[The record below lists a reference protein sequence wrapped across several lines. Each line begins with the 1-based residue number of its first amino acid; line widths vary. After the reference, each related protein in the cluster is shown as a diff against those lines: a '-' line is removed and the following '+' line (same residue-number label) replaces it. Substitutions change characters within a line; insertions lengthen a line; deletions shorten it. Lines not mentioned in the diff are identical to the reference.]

1 MPAEID
7 ALINS
12 LSKLKPVPR
21 LLRVTV
27 DDDDTPRKVAVP
39 NVRRRWERVARVLE
53 GMRWRSVEALDG
65 QGATLAVV
73 QCEDEPAAEDAPSSG
88 GGLNL
93 RELELVQQVRAA
105 FVDGARLT
113 REAMSEALKGQRDA
127 NLAIVAATR
136 ATAEVAQATSR
147 QTLRM
152 VEASRESAPAG
163 GEDDDGLGTM
173 LRVADRMMDRESRQR
188 VGSRD
193 DDRMWA
199 DAEKRREGKPADR
212 REPPPRAR
220 SSTK

>member
-21 LLRVTV
+21 TLRVTV

-53 GMRWRSVEALDG
+53 GLKWRSVEAVDG

-73 QCEDEPAAEDAPSSG
+73 QCEDDPPEDEAPTG
-88 GGLNL
+88 KGITL
-93 RELELVQQVRAA
+93 RELELIQQVRAA

-147 QTLRM
+147 HTLRM
-152 VEASRESAPAG
+152 VEASRETAQAPSA
-163 GEDDDGLGTM
+163 DDDGLGTM
-173 LRVADRMMDRESRQR
+173 LSIADRMLGREAEQKR
-188 VGSRD
+188 GTD
-193 DDRMWA
+193 DDWWA
-199 DAEKRREGKPADR
+199 SAEKRREGKGPDR